1 MRLILTTMFLACV
14 GLPLAAC
21 GNTTPTVSATEHD
34 HEEHDHEEHDH
45 EEHGHEEHGHEE
57 HNHEE
62 HDRERPDHDDHDHDE
77 REEKSSQDE
86 HAGHDHG
93 DDEHSDHVELS
104 PEAAREAGIVV
115 SVAAMNAANETLS
128 LPAELRF
135 DADRVAAISPL
146 VSGRIEKLT
155 GREGDTISRGD
166 TLAILASRELADL
179 KAEYLSAETAETLA
193 RQALAREETLYA
205 EKITSEAD
213 LQTATAALAA
223 ARAQREGVE
232 NKLHAVGVSDAEL
245 SKLSEAPDG
254 SLATTRMR
262 APIGGVIAQRT
273 AMLGASVS
281 ADDPGAPAL
290 FTIVD
295 DSVLWA
301 DIAVYKQDISA
312 VEPGIA
318 VSLVSNTGAT
328 LASGEVALVLPSFDE
343 TSRTVTARMIV
354 DNAERRLR
362 PGQFV
367 TAQIMTGN
375 GALDVM
381 VPAGAI
387 VQVEGR
393 SVVFVP
399 TDDGFEPKQVTEG
412 QQIGDRK
419 VIRSG
424 LAVGER
430 YVSEGAFTLK
440 AQLEK
445 DAFGD
450 GHVH

>member
-1 MRLILTTMFLACV
+1 MRLIFATMFLAFA
-14 GLPLAAC
+14 GLSLQAC
-21 GNTTPTVSATEHD
+21 GNSTPTESSVERDHDEHD
-34 HEEHDHEEHDH
+34 
-45 EEHGHEEHGHEE
+45 GHA
-57 HNHEE
+57 
-62 HDRERPDHDDHDHDE
+62 HDDHGDEDYHSGHDNHSHDE
-77 REEKSSQDE
+77 DDQDE
-86 HAGHDHG
+86 HEDASPRDEHAEHDHG

-104 PEAAREAGIVV
+104 PAAALEAGIVIG
-115 SVAAMNAANETLS
+115 VATTNSADESLN

-146 VSGRIEKLT
+146 VSGRIEKLI
-155 GREGDTISRGD
+155 GREGDAISRGD
-166 TLAILASRELADL
+166 TLAVLASRELADL
-179 KAEYLSAETAETLA
+179 KAEYLSAATAETLA
-193 RQALAREETLYA
+193 RQALDREETLFA

-213 LQTATAALAA
+213 LQTARAALTA

-245 SKLSEAPDG
+245 SSLSQTPDG
-254 SLATTRMR
+254 SLATTRLR
-262 APIGGVIAQRT
+262 APISGVIAERT
-273 AMLGASVS
+273 AMLGATVS

-301 DIAVYKQDISA
+301 DIAVYKQDIG
-312 VEPGIA
+312 VVQPGIP
-318 VSLVSNTGAT
+318 VRLLSNTGNT

-343 TSRTVTARMIV
+343 ASRTVTARMIV
-354 DNAERRLR
+354 DNGGRGLR

-367 TAQIMTGN
+367 TAQIDTGS
-375 GALDVM
+375 GALAVM
-381 VPAGAI
+381 VPTGAV

-393 SVVFVP
+393 TVVFVP
-399 TDDGFEPKQVTEG
+399 TDDGFEPRSVTEG
-412 QQIGDRK
+412 QRIGDQT
-419 VIRSG
+419 VIHSG
-424 LAVGER
+424 LAVGEQ
-430 YVSEGAFTLK
+430 YVTEGAFTLK

>member
-1 MRLILTTMFLACV
+1 MRLIFATMFLAFA
-14 GLPLAAC
+14 GLSLQAC
-21 GNTTPTVSATEHD
+21 GNSSPTESSIERDHDEHD
-34 HEEHDHEEHDH
+34 GHAHDDQGDEDEHS
-45 EEHGHEEHGHEE
+45 G
-57 HNHEE
+57 
-62 HDRERPDHDDHDHDE
+62 HDDHDEHDHDE
-77 REEKSSQDE
+77 DDQDEHGDANRQDE

-104 PEAAREAGIVV
+104 PEATREAGIVV
-115 SVAAMNAANETLS
+115 SVAAMNAANESLS

-135 DADRVAAISPL
+135 DADRVAAVSPL
-146 VSGRIEKLT
+146 VSGRIEKLI
-155 GREGDTISRGD
+155 GREGDAISRGD
-166 TLAILASRELADL
+166 TLAVLASRELADL
-179 KAEYLSAETAETLA
+179 KAEYLSAATAETLA
-193 RQALAREETLYA
+193 RQALDREETLFA

-213 LQTATAALAA
+213 LQTARAALAA

-245 SKLSEAPDG
+245 SSLSQTTDG
-254 SLATTRMR
+254 SLATTRIR
-262 APIGGVIAQRT
+262 APISGVIAQRT
-273 AMLGASVS
+273 AMLGATVS

-301 DIAVYKQDISA
+301 DIAVYKQDIG
-312 VEPGIA
+312 VVQPGIP
-318 VSLVSNTGAT
+318 VRLVSNTGNT

-343 TSRTVTARMIV
+343 ASRTVTARMIV
-354 DNAERRLR
+354 DNGGRGLR

-367 TAQIMTGN
+367 TAQIDTGS
-375 GALDVM
+375 GALAVM
-381 VPAGAI
+381 VPTGAV

-393 SVVFVP
+393 TVVFVP
-399 TDDGFEPKQVTEG
+399 TDDGFEPRSVTAG
-412 QQIGDRK
+412 QRIGDQT
-419 VIRSG
+419 VIHSG
-424 LAVGER
+424 LAVGEQ
-430 YVSEGAFTLK
+430 YVTEGAFTLK

>member
-1 MRLILTTMFLACV
+1 MRLIFTLMFLAFA
-14 GLPLAAC
+14 GLSLTAC
-21 GNTTPTVSATEHD
+21 GNSTPSPSASEHGHDDHDGHAHDDHDEHD
-34 HEEHDHEEHDH
+34 HNGHD
-45 EEHGHEEHGHEE
+45 GH
-57 HNHEE
+57 
-62 HDRERPDHDDHDHDE
+62 DHDDHDHDDH
-77 REEKSSQDE
+77 SAQDE

-104 PEAAREAGIVV
+104 PEAAREAGII
-115 SVAAMNAANETLS
+115 VAAAEMNTANGSLS

-146 VSGRIEKLT
+146 VSGRIERLAA
-155 GREGDTISRGD
+155 GEGETVSRGD
-166 TLAILASRELADL
+166 TLAVLASRELADL
-179 KAEYLSAETAETLA
+179 KAEYLSAATAETLA
-193 RQALAREETLYA
+193 RQALEREETLFA
-205 EKITSEAD
+205 ARITSEAD
-213 LQTATAALAA
+213 LQTARAALAA
-223 ARAQREGVE
+223 ARAQRGGVE

-245 SKLSEAPDG
+245 AALADAPDG
-254 SLATTRMR
+254 SLATTRLR
-262 APIGGVIAQRT
+262 APIGGTIAQRT
-273 AMLGASVS
+273 AMLGATVS

-301 DIAVYKQDISA
+301 DIAVYKQDIAA
-312 VEPGIA
+312 VQPG
-318 VSLVSNTGAT
+318 VPVRLVSNTGSA
-328 LASGEVALVLPSFDE
+328 LASGEIALVLPSFDE

-367 TAQIMTGN
+367 TAQIETGN
-375 GALDVM
+375 GEPAVM
-381 VPAGAI
+381 APSSAI

-393 SVVFVP
+393 TVVFVP
-399 TDDGFEPKQVTEG
+399 TDDGFEPRPVTPG
-412 QQIGDRK
+412 RQIGDQTI
-419 VIRSG
+419 IRSG
-424 LAVGER
+424 LTEGER
-430 YVSEGAFTLK
+430 YVTEGAFTLK